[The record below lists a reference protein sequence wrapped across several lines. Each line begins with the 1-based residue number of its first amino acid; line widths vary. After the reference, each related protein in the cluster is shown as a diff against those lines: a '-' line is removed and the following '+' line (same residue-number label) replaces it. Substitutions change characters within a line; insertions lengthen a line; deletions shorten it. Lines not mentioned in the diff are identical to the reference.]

1 MCPPEPG
8 RWLADF
14 FASRD
19 GVQVNFRDDD
29 EGCGHMTFCRGQHAL
44 PETSII
50 TALLGGR
57 SQDREPADRASSTS
71 ALSPQYQAKV
81 V

>member
-8 RWLADF
+8 RWLAEF

-29 EGCGHMTFCRGQHAL
+29 EGRGHMTFCRGQYAL
-44 PETSII
+44 PETSMAA
-50 TALLGGR
+50 ALLGGR
-57 SQDREPADRASSTS
+57 PHD
-71 ALSPQYQAKV
+71 
-81 V
+81 